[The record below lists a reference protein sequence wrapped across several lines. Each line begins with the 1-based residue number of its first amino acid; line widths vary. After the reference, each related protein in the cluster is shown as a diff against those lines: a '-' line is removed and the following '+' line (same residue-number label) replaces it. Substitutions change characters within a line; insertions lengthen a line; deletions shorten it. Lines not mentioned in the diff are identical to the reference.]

1 MDCNLGTGDIS
12 CKCWF
17 MVLADEAG
25 GEGLCDASAKHSVLM
40 AAVAWLVTYLERYWD
55 HPTAQHRL

>member
-1 MDCNLGTGDIS
+1 
-12 CKCWF
+12 